1 MDKWEYLITPEYSVR
16 HRIAEYFVDSF
27 DLVIDIGTYKK
38 ELNINSKLHSID
50 PLKTLPNTFHGTVFE
65 WFKTYN
71 EELIDTNYAVVILGC
86 HIEGDDD
93 EISTV
98 INLIYNSKIS
108 VIEFPIDHQPS
119 LNQFNT
125 ILFKSGKK
133 IIHKIDFTFPLVG
146 TPGFPELY
154 NKRVLYTLGG

>member
-1 MDKWEYLITPEYSVR
+1 MDRWEYLITPEYSIR
-16 HRIAEYFVDSF
+16 HRVAEYFVENF

-38 ELNINSKLHSID
+38 QLNINSKLHSID

-65 WFKTYN
+65 WFKKYN
-71 EELIDTNYAVVILGC
+71 QELINTDYAVVILGC
-86 HIEGDDD
+86 HIEGDDN

-98 INLIYNSKIS
+98 IDLIYNSKIS
-108 VIEFPIDHQPS
+108 VVEFSINHYPGVD
-119 LNQFNT
+119 QFNT
-125 ILFKSGKK
+125 ILLKSRKK
-133 IIHKIDFTFPLVG
+133 IVHQIDFTFPSVG